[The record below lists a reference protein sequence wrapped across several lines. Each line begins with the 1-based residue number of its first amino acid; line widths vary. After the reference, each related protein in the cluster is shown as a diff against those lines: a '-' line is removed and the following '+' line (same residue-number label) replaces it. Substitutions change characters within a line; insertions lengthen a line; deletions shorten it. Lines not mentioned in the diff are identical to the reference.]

1 VDTEERASEGH
12 TEGLPDTEPLEQS
25 SEVVA
30 TEHGTD
36 VVDHGTD
43 VVDAPSPMDVDVPHP
58 PDTGITDSD
67 AGFDGAMEVEY
78 PTGEEVAA
86 GSASDQLVTDSV
98 GKGTDQESPMAE
110 DEDIGKQSDDTT
122 AVKANELPT
131 SENVTSQT
139 AALDEAEYDEVDA
152 LQSKTNRRSDLSDSS
167 QNVDEGGNADGLVEG
182 DDFTVELRPDTSEQ
196 ESAASEVDQS
206 ASESESAEKT
216 GVELESGATEES
228 DKASDDVRTTA
239 TDTCTAPLPV
249 SSDMVCTSS

>member
-12 TEGLPDTEPLEQS
+12 TEGLPDAEPLEQS
-25 SEVVA
+25 SEAVA
-30 TEHGTD
+30 TE
-36 VVDHGTD
+36 HGTD

-67 AGFDGAMEVEY
+67 AGCDGAMEVEY
-78 PTGEEVAA
+78 PAGEEVAA
-86 GSASDQLVTDSV
+86 GSASDQLVTDSLD
-98 GKGTDQESPMAE
+98 KGTDQESPMAE

-122 AVKANELPT
+122 AEKANELPA

-152 LQSKTNRRSDLSDSS
+152 LQSKTNRQSDLSDAS

-182 DDFTVELRPDTSEQ
+182 DDFTVELRTDTSEQ

-206 ASESESAEKT
+206 ATESESAEKT

-249 SSDMVCTSS
+249 SSDTVCMMSSSV